1 MKLLKRV
8 VSKSELLVP
17 ASLALCAA
25 LMALDMLAFFAFG
38 LRPVISYAEA
48 GLVVWAVLIGGA
60 WVFAA
65 RWLVVGEKRAR
76 FALAGA
82 ISLMLALSALH
93 PFHSGALVPV
103 HTPTAEPVVGTPAGS
118 DAVIEFHGGPLSK
131 GTAKVA

>member
-8 VSKSELLVP
+8 VAKSELLIP

-25 LMALDMLAFFAFG
+25 LIALDMLAFFAFG
-38 LRPVISYAEA
+38 LRPVISYAET

-65 RWLVVGEKRAR
+65 RWVVLGEKRSR

-82 ISLMLALSALH
+82 ISLMLAFSALH

-103 HTPTAEPVVGTPAGS
+103 YTPSAEPVVGTPADG
-118 DAVIEFHGGPLSK
+118 DAVVEFHGGPLSR
-131 GTAKVA
+131 GTAKSV